1 MHVSGAEKDG
11 GTLTADKYFDNL
23 ITLIEEASSSLEIWI
38 KEHEDDFNDN
48 FLEDDLKSEILCE
61 E

>member
-1 MHVSGAEKDG
+1 MHVSGAAKDG

-38 KEHEDDFNDN
+38 EEHEDDFNDS
-48 FLEDDLKSEILCE
+48 FL
-61 E
+61 